1 MASGHHARHIRPAK
15 GEAPFGLDEIF
26 FSRTD
31 DRGVILSG
39 NSVFQRVADYGW
51 DKLIGAPHKLIRHP
65 DMPKAVFWL
74 LWHTIKQ
81 GKPIGAYVK
90 NRAADGLFYWV
101 FAIVTP
107 TPGGYLSVRIKPT
120 SAVFRLVEQEYA
132 GLLKAETERKLDP
145 ADSAALLLDRLKDL
159 GFADYDAFLAHAISA
174 EMAARDAAL
183 KRRADARFAAV
194 VDIAERLDR
203 MQGELSAL
211 FANFE
216 AIRGIPSNM
225 RIVASRL
232 EPAGGP
238 ISAISENY
246 RVMSHDI
253 TTHLSA
259 FSGGRNS
266 HYTEMARLVREGL
279 VLLAI
284 ARVQAETVAQCQAE
298 MAEGTLPDAETEIEL
313 LHGQE
318 QTYRDQSMQGMRR
331 IAEDAAKLART
342 CTDLRRLVVGLDSVR
357 VMCRVESGRL
367 RGKVDG
373 LTAII
378 DQLDVFHGET
388 DKRLAEITDLADK
401 IAQGAQAL
409 LPRRTAA
416 AAA

>member
-1 MASGHHARHIRPAK
+1 MVSAKSARHARPAK
-15 GEAPFGLDEIF
+15 GEAPFELDEIF

-31 DRGVILSG
+31 GRGVIDSG
-39 NSVFQRVADYGW
+39 NSVFQRVADYSW
-51 DKLIGAPHKLIRHP
+51 EKLIGAPHKLIRHP

-74 LWHTIKQ
+74 LWETIKQ

-90 NRAADGLFYWV
+90 NLAADGLHYWV

-107 TPGGYLSVRIKPT
+107 VQGGYLSVRIKPT
-120 SAVFRLVEQEYA
+120 TDVFRLVEAEYA
-132 GLLKAETERKLDP
+132 ALRKVELDQKLD
-145 ADSAALLLDRLKDL
+145 AAESAKLLLARLKEL
-159 GFADYDAFLAHAISA
+159 GFADYDAFLAHAIGA
-174 EMAARDAAL
+174 EMTARDAGL
-183 KRRADARFAAV
+183 KRRPDARFAHV
-194 VDIAERLDR
+194 MEIAQRLDQ

-216 AIRGIPSNM
+216 RIQGIPSNM

-253 TTHLSA
+253 TTHLRA
-259 FSGGRNS
+259 FSGGKNS
-266 HYTEMARLVREGL
+266 HYTEMSRLVREGL

-284 ARVQAETVAQCQAE
+284 ARVQAETIAQCRAE
-298 MAEGTLPDAETEIEL
+298 MADDALPNAEEEIAL
-313 LHGQE
+313 LSRQE
-318 QTYRDQSMQGMRR
+318 ETYREQAMSGMRR

-367 RGKVDG
+367 RGRVDG
-373 LTAII
+373 LSAII
-378 DQLDVFHGET
+378 DQLDQFHGET
-388 DKRLAEITDLADK
+388 DKRLADITDLADK
-401 IAQGAQAL
+401 IAQGAQNL
-409 LPRRTAA
+409 LPRRAVAA
-416 AAA
+416 A

>member
-1 MASGHHARHIRPAK
+1 MAGNVRQDRPVT
-15 GEAPFGLDEIF
+15 GEAPFALHEIF

-31 DRGVILSG
+31 ERGVILSG
-39 NSVFQRVADYGW
+39 NDVFQRVAAYDW
-51 DKLIGAPHKLIRHP
+51 ERLLGAPHRLIRHP

-74 LWHTIKQ
+74 LWDTIKQ

-90 NRAADGLFYWV
+90 NKAADGLHYWV

-107 TPGGYLSVRIKPT
+107 VEGGYLSVRIKP
-120 SAVFRLVEQEYA
+120 SSPLFGVVEKEYA
-132 GLLKAETERKLDP
+132 ALLKLETERKLAP
-145 ADSAALLLDRLKDL
+145 ADSAALLLARLKEL
-159 GFADYDAFLAHAISA
+159 GFADYDAFLAHVIAA
-174 EMAARDAAL
+174 EMEARDRGL
-183 KRRADARFAAV
+183 GRRPDSRFAAV
-194 VDIAERLDR
+194 ADIAAKLDR
-203 MQGELSAL
+203 MQAELAGL

-246 RVMSHDI
+246 KVMSNDI
-253 TTHLSA
+253 TGHLRA
-259 FSGGRNS
+259 FSGGTNS
-266 HYTEMARLVREGL
+266 RYADMTRLVREGL

-284 ARVQAETVAQCQAE
+284 ARVQAEVIAHCSEASDDCVRPDRASE
-298 MAEGTLPDAETEIEL
+298 MAL
-313 LHGQE
+313 LHRQE
-318 QTYRDQSMQGMRR
+318 ETYRDQTLHGMRR
-331 IAEDAAKLART
+331 IAEDATRLART

-373 LTAII
+373 LSAII
-378 DQLDVFHGET
+378 DQLDKFHGET
-388 DKRLAEITDLADK
+388 DKRLAEITELSDK

-409 LPRRTAA
+409 LPRRSVAA
-416 AAA
+416 

>member
-1 MASGHHARHIRPAK
+1 MAGNVRQDRPAT

-39 NSVFQRVADYGW
+39 NDVFQRVASYDW
-51 DKLIGAPHKLIRHP
+51 DRLLGAPHRLIRHP

-74 LWHTIKQ
+74 LWDTIKQ

-90 NRAADGLFYWV
+90 NKAADGLHYWV

-107 TPGGYLSVRIKPT
+107 VDGGYLSVRIKP
-120 SAVFRLVEQEYA
+120 SSPLFGVVEKEYA
-132 GLLKAETERKLDP
+132 ALLKLEAERKLAP
-145 ADSAALLLDRLKDL
+145 ADSAALLLARLKEL
-159 GFADYDAFLAHAISA
+159 GFADYDAFLAHAIA
-174 EMAARDAAL
+174 TEMESRDRGL
-183 KRRADARFAAV
+183 GRRTDPRFAAV
-194 VDIAERLDR
+194 VDIAGKLDR
-203 MQGELSAL
+203 MQAELSGL

-246 RVMSHDI
+246 KVMSNDI
-253 TTHLSA
+253 TGHLRA
-259 FSGGRNS
+259 FSGGTNS
-266 HYTEMARLVREGL
+266 RYAEMTRLVREGL

-284 ARVQAETVAQCQAE
+284 ARVQEEVIAHCRDASDDCVRPDRKAE
-298 MAEGTLPDAETEIEL
+298 MAL
-313 LHGQE
+313 LHAQE
-318 QTYRDQSMQGMRR
+318 DTYRERALHGMRR
-331 IAEDAAKLART
+331 IAEDAGRLART

-373 LTAII
+373 LSAII
-378 DQLDVFHGET
+378 DQLDKFHGET
-388 DKRLAEITDLADK
+388 DRRLAEITDLSDK

-409 LPRRTAA
+409 LPRRSAA
-416 AAA
+416 A

>member
-1 MASGHHARHIRPAK
+1 MAGSVRQDRPAT

-31 DRGVILSG
+31 DRGVILAG
-39 NSVFQRVADYGW
+39 NDVFQRVAAHDW
-51 DKLIGAPHKLIRHP
+51 DRLLGAPHRLIRHP

-74 LWHTIKQ
+74 LWETIRQ

-90 NRAADGLFYWV
+90 NKAADGLHYWV

-107 TPGGYLSVRIKPT
+107 VEGGYLSVRIKP
-120 SAVFRLVEQEYA
+120 SSPLFGVVEKEYA
-132 GLLKAETERKLDP
+132 GLLKLEAERKLAP
-145 ADSAALLLDRLKDL
+145 ADSAALLLARLAEL
-159 GFADYDAFLAHAISA
+159 GFTDYDAFLAHAIAA
-174 EMAARDAAL
+174 EMDARDRGL
-183 KRRADARFAAV
+183 GRRAAARFAAV
-194 VDIAERLDR
+194 ADIAGKLDR
-203 MQGELSAL
+203 MQAELAGL
-211 FANFE
+211 FKNFE

-246 RVMSHDI
+246 KVMSNDI
-253 TTHLSA
+253 TGHLRA
-259 FSGGRNS
+259 FSGGTNS
-266 HYTEMARLVREGL
+266 RYADMTRLVRQGL

-284 ARVQAETVAQCQAE
+284 ARVQAEVIAHCAG
-298 MAEGTLPDAETEIEL
+298 APGDSVRPDMKTELAI
-313 LHGQE
+313 LHRQE
-318 QTYRDQSMQGMRR
+318 ETYRDQALNGMRR
-331 IAEDAAKLART
+331 IAEDAARLART

-373 LTAII
+373 LSAII
-378 DQLDVFHGET
+378 DQLDRFHGET
-388 DKRLAEITDLADK
+388 DRRLAEITDLSDK

-409 LPRRTAA
+409 LPRRSAA
-416 AAA
+416 A

>member
-1 MASGHHARHIRPAK
+1 MAGSVRHDRPAT

-39 NSVFQRVADYGW
+39 NDVFQRVAAYDW
-51 DKLIGAPHKLIRHP
+51 DRLLGAPHRLIRHP

-74 LWHTIKQ
+74 LWETIRQ

-90 NRAADGLFYWV
+90 NKAADGLHYWV

-107 TPGGYLSVRIKPT
+107 VEGGYLSVRIKP
-120 SAVFRLVEQEYA
+120 SSPLFGVVEKEYA
-132 GLLKAETERKLDP
+132 GLLKLEAERKLAP
-145 ADSAALLLDRLKDL
+145 ADSAALLLARLKDL
-159 GFADYDAFLAHAISA
+159 GFADYDAFLAHAIA
-174 EMAARDAAL
+174 TEMEARDRGL
-183 KRRADARFAAV
+183 GRRADARFAAV
-194 VDIAERLDR
+194 ADIAGKLDR
-203 MQGELSAL
+203 MQAELAGL
-211 FANFE
+211 FKNFE

-246 RVMSHDI
+246 KVMSNDI
-253 TTHLSA
+253 TGHLRA
-259 FSGGRNS
+259 FSGGTNS
-266 HYTEMARLVREGL
+266 RYADMTRLVRQGL

-284 ARVQAETVAQCQAE
+284 ARVQAEVIAHCAGAQ
-298 MAEGTLPDAETEIEL
+298 GDSVRPDMKTELAI
-313 LHGQE
+313 LHRQE
-318 QTYRDQSMQGMRR
+318 ETYRDQALHGMRR
-331 IAEDAAKLART
+331 IAEDAARLART

-373 LTAII
+373 LSAII
-378 DQLDVFHGET
+378 DQLDRFHGET
-388 DKRLAEITDLADK
+388 DRRLAEITDLSDK
-401 IAQGAQAL
+401 IAEGAQAL
-409 LPRRTAA
+409 LPRRSAA
-416 AAA
+416 A